1 MPRAAEIQD
10 EGLAHFR
17 ADRLAEAGDSFAAA
31 AEAFVTQD
39 EPLKA
44 AEARNNLCVVR
55 LAEQNWE
62 AALAAVSG
70 TPETFAA
77 AGDRLRHA
85 QALSNLAAAHA
96 GAGHLD
102 EAARLYEQA
111 IDGFTEPGEAENRA
125 ACWKALSAVQIK
137 QDNKLQAMASMRS
150 GLNLTPKLTP
160 REKTLRGLLD
170 KAIKMMGGH

>member
-1 MPRAAEIQD
+1 MPRAAEIQ
-10 EGLAHFR
+10 EQGLAHFR
-17 ADRLAEAGDSFAAA
+17 ADRLADAGDSFAAA
-31 AEAFVTQD
+31 AEAFMTQD

-55 LAEQNWE
+55 LAEHNWD

-77 AGDRLRHA
+77 AGDPLRRA
-85 QALSNLAAAHA
+85 QAISNLAAAHA

-102 EAARLYEQA
+102 EAAQLYEQA
-111 IDGFTEPGEAENRA
+111 IDLYRELGEAENRA

-150 GLNLTPKLTP
+150 GLNLTPKLSA

-170 KAIKMMGGH
+170 KAFKLMGGH

>member
-1 MPRAAEIQD
+1 MPRAAEIQ
-10 EGLAHFR
+10 EQGLAHFR
-17 ADRLAEAGDSFAAA
+17 ADRLADAGDSFAAA
-31 AEAFVTQD
+31 AEAFMSQD
-39 EPLKA
+39 ESLKA

-77 AGDRLRHA
+77 AGDQMRRA
-85 QALSNLAAAHA
+85 QAISNLAAAHA

-102 EAARLYEQA
+102 EAAQLYEQA
-111 IDGFTEPGEAENRA
+111 IDLFTELGENENRA
-125 ACWKALSAVQIK
+125 ACYKALSAVQIK

-150 GLNLTPKLTP
+150 GLNLTPKLSA

-170 KAIKMMGGH
+170 KAFKLIGGH